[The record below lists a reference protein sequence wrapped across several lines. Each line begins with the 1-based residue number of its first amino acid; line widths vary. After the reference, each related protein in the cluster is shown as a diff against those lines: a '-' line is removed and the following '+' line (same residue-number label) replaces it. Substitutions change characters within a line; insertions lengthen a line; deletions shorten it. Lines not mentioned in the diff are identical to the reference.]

1 MSINPFFIKIKTRI
15 KFFLFII
22 LENVLYNVYTKS
34 KKNDE
39 IKENFETTSYLWS
52 VIYTVIA
59 VFGFYMWYAF
69 HFLVKN
75 PDKNYLTILYP
86 ILLNS
91 FYIIFNFI
99 TDYTRSVEILTNFGS
114 GNWNSPV
121 GYKV

>member
-1 MSINPFFIKIKTRI
+1 M
-15 KFFLFII
+15 I
-22 LENVLYNVYTKS
+22 LENILYNVFTKS

-39 IKENFETTSYLWS
+39 IKENYENSSYLWTI
-52 VIYTVIA
+52 IYAVIA

-86 ILLNS
+86 TLMNS

-99 TDYTRSVEILTNFGS
+99 TDYTRSAEILTNFGS